1 VSWVK
6 RKIEINDKLMLY
18 TPPFLRRVIIL
29 YQSFG
34 TIMKFS
40 ATKFPANK
48 DIKRGE
54 RESLPIHPVRR
65 TGDLPHYQRGCP
77 LPKEITSVSRYFVR
91 LKRLFRFPAL
101 SDYLR
106 EGSGCKLGLLQDTFV
121 SSRWFKGSEGE
132 VKRVGGL
139 ERRLEWGY
147 IFLISFCA
155 RARERER
162 ERHSNA
168 RIRSSSI
175 RVDGRI

>member
-1 VSWVK
+1 
-6 RKIEINDKLMLY
+6 MLY
-18 TPPFLRRVIIL
+18 TPPFLRHVIIL

-48 DIKRGE
+48 AIKRGE

-77 LPKEITSVSRYFVR
+77 LPKEITSVSRYSVR

-121 SSRWFKGSEGE
+121 SSRWFKGE
-132 VKRVGGL
+132 VERVGGL

-155 RARERER
+155 RARERG
-162 ERHSNA
+162 RHSNA